1 MTDPSTPV
9 DGTSAQGAAAHSTP
23 AWRLAHVVTVR
34 LELPGVYPEVV
45 LQEDEAPW
53 RRLHIPVGFAEGT
66 AIAYALKQ
74 VPTARP
80 LTHQLAVELLDR
92 HGVDVVAV
100 RVTGRQGTLFL
111 AELETMGPS
120 GRHVVPCRPSDGI
133 ALVLRRTLPTP
144 MLVADDLFERIMA
157 PAPEV
162 PVPEMPA
169 SEAHVPETPAEP

>member
-1 MTDPSTPV
+1 MTDPNTPRDST
-9 DGTSAQGAAAHSTP
+9 TAHSTP
-23 AWRLAHVVTVR
+23 AWRLAHVVSVR

-53 RRLHIPVGFAEGT
+53 RRLEIPVGLAEGT

-74 VPTARP
+74 VPTPRP
-80 LTHQLAVELLDR
+80 LTHELAVDLLDR

-100 RVTGRQGTLFL
+100 RVTGRQGALFL
-111 AELETMGPS
+111 AELETMGPG

-144 MLVADDLFERIMA
+144 MLVADYLFERTA
-157 PAPEV
+157 ADVTET
-162 PVPEMPA
+162 PVPETP
-169 SEAHVPETPAEP
+169 VPETPVQETPAEP